1 MTLILHIYFFIFQI
15 NDGSFELSISQRMLV
30 QTLLFFTFK
39 IINILTVNQRKYI
52 GILGILDTKEWI
64 KAVVTLEF

>member
-52 GILGILDTKEWI
+52 GILGILDTEEWI